1 MAREGTAP
9 SRVAGRYELLE
20 PLGHGGMGAVWRAH
34 DGLLER
40 EVAVKQVQLPAWLP
54 EGEQQSV
61 RARVMREARAAARL
75 SHPASVTV
83 FDVVEEGQYTYLVME
98 LVEAATLA
106 DLVEEQ
112 GPLTPERTAR
122 IGLEVLGALELAHR
136 QGIVHRDVK
145 PSNIMVPVDGSVKL
159 ADFGVASVRDHPA
172 ITHTGQLIGSPAYM
186 APEQAQGET
195 SGPAADLW
203 GLGASLYY
211 AVEGQP
217 PFDKAGAIPTL
228 NAVVHD
234 EPRPPERAGPLAP
247 LLERLLGKDPAGR
260 PAGPALRDQL
270 ERVASGHPDDV
281 ATAAEAGPA
290 APADQAAAAAAEA
303 ALLVDAAAGPATAP
317 ATEAAASVPATPLP
331 GPERPLR
338 PPPSETPAAA
348 APPPSPGPE
357 PRSVT
362 AARPIPPRGPLVAA
376 VVVVVAVVLA
386 VLAWQAVSDDEE
398 PGSATSPTTAPPSSP
413 TTAAQGPADA
423 AVRTPAGWV
432 QYTDAATGYR
442 IAHPPD
448 WRVQRVDR
456 TRTDFRDPGSGA
468 YLRVDWTDR
477 PKDSPVADWQ
487 AQSKSFGTRHAGYEE
502 LRIEPAAYRGYNAAI
517 WEYAY
522 SSGSARLHA
531 VDLGFVTGGWGFA
544 LNFQTSEEAWES
556 SQDTFEA
563 FKAAFQPPR
572 RPPG

>member
-75 SHPASVTV
+75 SHPASVTM

-234 EPRPPERAGPLAP
+234 KPRPPERAGPLAP
-247 LLERLLGKDPAGR
+247 LLERLLSKEPGER

-270 ERVASGHPDDV
+270 ERVASGRPDEA
-281 ATAAEAGPA
+281 ATAAEASPA
-290 APADQAAAAAAEA
+290 APADQ
-303 ALLVDAAAGPATAP
+303 
-317 ATEAAASVPATPLP
+317 AASVPATPLP
-331 GPERPLR
+331 GPDQPL
-338 PPPSETPAAA
+338 PPPPAETPAAA
-348 APPPSPGPE
+348 APPPSPEARP
-357 PRSVT
+357 VT
-362 AARPIPPRGPLVAA
+362 AARPVSPRGPLIAA
-376 VVVVVAVVLA
+376 VVAVVAVVLA

-398 PGSATSPTTAPPSSP
+398 PGSATTPTTAAPSSP
-413 TTAAQGPADA
+413 TTASPSSPTTASRESADIA
-423 AVRTPAGWV
+423 ARTPAGWV
-432 QYTDAATGYR
+432 EYTDATTGYR

-487 AQSKSFGTRHAGYEE
+487 AQSKSFGARHAGYEE

-531 VDLGFVTGGWGFA
+531 VNLGFVTGGWGFA
-544 LNFQTSEEAWES
+544 LNFQTSEGTWES